1 MSITYG
7 VDEAGRGPILGPM
20 AIAVVGVTAAQAAAL
35 TAAGVQDSKAYGSGA
50 RAAKRR
56 AELAAL
62 MVDMA
67 MTSPRLRWNVRMV
80 DPAEIDARVALKE
93 LNKLEQ
99 ERAASLLET
108 TAGGQF
114 AQEDRIVCDGH
125 NLFQPLARQ
134 FQHRCGFE
142 AVDKGEAHH
151 VAVAAASILAKVAR
165 DEAWDAIAAKYA
177 AEFGP
182 IGGGGYLNAPV
193 RRFLSAYKARHGEL
207 PPEVRRSWKLA
218 VDV

>member
-20 AIAVVGVTAAQAAAL
+20 AIAVVGVTVEQAATL

-50 RAAKRR
+50 RASKRR
-56 AELAAL
+56 AELAATI
-62 MVDMA
+62 MSTVR
-67 MTSPRLRWNVRMV
+67 SRWSVHMV

-108 TAGGQF
+108 TARGEF
-114 AQEDRIVCDGH
+114 SPDDLIVCDGH
-125 NLFQPLARQ
+125 NLFRPLAEQ
-134 FQHRCGFE
+134 FAQRCRFE
-142 AVDKGEAHH
+142 AVDKGESHH
-151 VAVAAASILAKVAR
+151 VAVAAASLLAKVAR
-165 DEAWDAIAAKYA
+165 DEAWEAIAAKYA
-177 AEFGP
+177 SEFGP

-193 RRFLSAYKARHGEL
+193 RRFLSAYKAKHGSL
-207 PPEVRRSWKLA
+207 PPEARRSWKVSKGL
-218 VDV
+218 